1 MTDFDCRQF
10 ARWLDDGGAD
20 PAVTSQALAHAA
32 ECPECGEHLAGE
44 QAALSQLRGEGA
56 VATLPPVPGGFA
68 DRVMRQVALTP
79 QVRASRLPAF
89 VALPVDVL
97 PWWIRAV
104 VQPAGV
110 LALMLA
116 GVAAAFTP
124 QLLGI
129 SRRAPQWS
137 ADALAA
143 LSSGLAPW
151 VERANAIVGRDP
163 LTGSVVLLAL
173 LPLAVL
179 AAFGLYRLGALI
191 GTLRLTVPARVPAG
205 SARA

>member
-20 PAVTSQALAHAA
+20 PLVASRAQAHAA
-32 ECPECGEHLAGE
+32 ECRECGELLAGE
-44 QAALSQLRGEGA
+44 QAVLAHLRGEGEQA
-56 VATLPPVPGGFA
+56 ILPPAPGGFA

-79 QVRASRLPAF
+79 QVRASRMPAF
-89 VALPVDVL
+89 VALPADAL

-104 VQPAGV
+104 VQPASV

-124 QLLGI
+124 QLLGV
-129 SRRAPQWS
+129 SRRAPEWS
-137 ADALAA
+137 ANALAA
-143 LSSGLAPW
+143 VSSVLAPW
-151 VERANAIVGRDP
+151 VERVNAIVGSDP
-163 LTGSVVLLAL
+163 MTGAGVILAL
-173 LPLAVL
+173 LPLAAL
-179 AAFGLYRLGALI
+179 AAFGLFRLGTLI
-191 GTLRLTVPARVPAG
+191 GTIRLAVPARVPAG